1 MIDVWLKFPTE
12 MALPAVL
19 SVEQKAQFEQLFDGN
34 NPLSAWSIAAASL
47 GFHPPSPAMPF
58 LRWEENTPFINWA
71 AVVAMISCGWV
82 ELVPLAPDGFT
93 YQTRYRFSRL
103 PRLINSQ
110 WKMSLYLQQEIK
122 MPVSTQEK
130 LQESIK
136 LGIILQAMM
145 LRLPPHTPAQLAQW
159 LQNTAAAPPKICKT
173 LEGIADL
180 QKRRNVL
187 SSAWQEV
194 FPCPAEQENISRVEE
209 TLPVQAVDKISSPE
223 WQGIPVAGTGF
234 ISGIAIF
241 KKDLPVETTDPL
253 ILIFPR
259 ARPETTEYFGQG
271 AAVLYGD
278 GGVLCHACT
287 IAREQTIPCVTALGQ
302 EFIQDMQNLTAQN
315 KTVWLSVDLERG
327 IIRYHSS

>member
-19 SVEQKAQFEQLFDGN
+19 SVAQKAQFELLFDGN
-34 NPLSAWSIAAASL
+34 NPLSAWSLAAASL
-47 GFHPPSPAMPF
+47 GFHPPSPVMPF

-110 WKMSLYLQQEIK
+110 WKMSLYLQQENK
-122 MPVSTQEK
+122 MPLSTQEK

-145 LRLPPHTPAQLAQW
+145 LRLPPHTPSQLAQW
-159 LQNTAAAPPKICKT
+159 LQNMATAPPNICKT
-173 LEGIADL
+173 LTGIADL
-180 QKRRNVL
+180 QKRRNAL
-187 SSAWQEV
+187 SAAWQEV
-194 FPCPAEQENISRVEE
+194 FPDVEE
-209 TLPVQAVDKISSPE
+209 TLPMQTAGKIAGHE
-223 WQGIPVAGTGF
+223 WQGVQVTGTGF
-234 ISGIAIF
+234 ISGRAVF

-259 ARPETTEYFGQG
+259 ARPETTEYFGQ
-271 AAVLYGD
+271 ATAVLYGD

-287 IAREQTIPCVTALGQ
+287 IAREQTMPCVTALGQ
-302 EFIQDMQNLTAQN
+302 DFIQDMQNLVEQN
-315 KTVWLSVDLERG
+315 KTVWLSVDLGRG
-327 IIRYHSS
+327 IVRYHLG